1 MQILNLMAVTPERG
15 NDQILK
21 GLRTMKA
28 EAENKIA
35 KILADVWG
43 VETVEAEV
51 S

>member
-1 MQILNLMAVTPERG
+1 MHILE
-15 NDQILK
+15 
-21 GLRTMKA
+21 GLRTLKA

-43 VETVEAEV
+43 VETVEAEE